1 MKLNK
6 WFYLAALSFIWGSS
20 FILIKKGLVG
30 LTAIELGSIRI
41 IISAF
46 VLIPFTFNRLKEIT
60 FKQWKWIII
69 SAFVGSFFPAF
80 LFAFAEQEI
89 DSSVASILNSIV
101 PLNTIIIGLVLFGI
115 KSTKR
120 QIIGVLLGFFGA
132 YQLIISGINLNPD
145 QNYFYSGLVI
155 ICSFL
160 YAFNVNIIKKYLQE
174 LSAVA
179 IATGHFIV
187 ILIPA
192 IIVLLISDFNFEK
205 FQSSQT
211 QTSLFYVTLLAIF
224 GTTLAKILFNK
235 LINIS
240 SAVFASS
247 VTYSMLIVSIF
258 WGIMDGENFSINQL
272 FATIIIVIGI
282 DNGGESWAVSILRKE
297 QIEKLGV

>member
-132 YQLIISGINLNPD
+132 YQLIISGMNLNPD

-179 IATGHFIV
+179 IATGHFMV
-187 ILIPA
+187 ILMPS

-205 FQSSQT
+205 LQNSQT

-258 WGIMDGENFSINQL
+258 WGVMDGENFSINQL

-282 DNGGESWAVSILRKE
+282 LLTNKKSKN
-297 QIEKLGV
+297 

>member
-132 YQLIISGINLNPD
+132 YQLIISGVNLNPD

-187 ILIPA
+187 ILIPS

-205 FQSSQT
+205 LQNLQT

-258 WGIMDGENFSINQL
+258 WGVMDGENFSINQL

-282 DNGGESWAVSILRKE
+282 LLTNKKSKN
-297 QIEKLGV
+297 

>member
-46 VLIPFTFNRLKEIT
+46 VLVPFTFKRLNEIT

-187 ILIPA
+187 ILIPS

-205 FQSSQT
+205 LQNPQT

-258 WGIMDGENFSINQL
+258 WGVMDGENFSINQL

-282 DNGGESWAVSILRKE
+282 LLTNKKSKT
-297 QIEKLGV
+297 

>member
-46 VLIPFTFNRLKEIT
+46 VLIPFTFNRLIEIT

-179 IATGHFIV
+179 IATGHFMV
-187 ILIPA
+187 ILIPS
-192 IIVLLISDFNFEK
+192 IIVLSISDFNFEK
-205 FQSSQT
+205 LQNSQT
-211 QTSLFYVTLLAIF
+211 QTSLIYVTLLAIF

-258 WGIMDGENFSINQL
+258 WGVMDGENFSINQL

-282 DNGGESWAVSILRKE
+282 LLTNKKSKN
-297 QIEKLGV
+297 

>member
-187 ILIPA
+187 ILIPS

-205 FQSSQT
+205 LQNPQT

-258 WGIMDGENFSINQL
+258 WGVMDGEKFSINQL

-282 DNGGESWAVSILRKE
+282 LLTNKKSKS
-297 QIEKLGV
+297 

>member
-41 IISAF
+41 IISAL

-132 YQLIISGINLNPD
+132 YQLIISGMNLNPD

-187 ILIPA
+187 ILIPS

-205 FQSSQT
+205 LQSTET
-211 QTSLFYVTLLAIF
+211 QTSLFYVVLLAIF

-258 WGIMDGENFSINQL
+258 WGILDGENFSFNQL
-272 FATIIIVIGI
+272 FATVIIVLGI
-282 DNGGESWAVSILRKE
+282 LLTNNKSRN
-297 QIEKLGV
+297 

>member
-41 IISAF
+41 IISAL
-46 VLIPFTFNRLKEIT
+46 VLIPFTFNRLKEIS

-132 YQLIISGINLNPD
+132 YQLILSGINLNPD

-160 YAFNVNIIKKYLQE
+160 YAFNVNIIKKYLQD

-187 ILIPA
+187 ILIPS
-192 IIVLLISDFNFEK
+192 IIVLLISDFNFERL
-205 FQSSQT
+205 QSPQT
-211 QTSLFYVTLLAIF
+211 QISLFYVTLLAIF

-235 LINIS
+235 LINMS

-258 WGIMDGENFSINQL
+258 WGVLDGENFSFNQL
-272 FATIIIVIGI
+272 FATVIIILGI
-282 DNGGESWAVSILRKE
+282 LLTNKKSRN
-297 QIEKLGV
+297 

>member
-41 IISAF
+41 IISALA
-46 VLIPFTFNRLKEIT
+46 LIPFTFNRLKEIT

-132 YQLIISGINLNPD
+132 YQLIISGMNLNPD

-187 ILIPA
+187 ILIPS

-205 FQSSQT
+205 LQSPET
-211 QTSLFYVTLLAIF
+211 QTSLFYVVLLAIF

-258 WGIMDGENFSINQL
+258 WGILDGENFSLNQL
-272 FATIIIVIGI
+272 FATVIIILGI
-282 DNGGESWAVSILRKE
+282 LLTNKKSRN
-297 QIEKLGV
+297 

>member
-187 ILIPA
+187 ILIPS

-205 FQSSQT
+205 LQSPQT
-211 QTSLFYVTLLAIF
+211 QTSLFYVIILAVF

-240 SAVFASS
+240 SPVFASS

-258 WGIMDGENFSINQL
+258 WGVMDGENFSINQL

-282 DNGGESWAVSILRKE
+282 LLTNKKSKN
-297 QIEKLGV
+297 

>member
-132 YQLIISGINLNPD
+132 YLLIISGINLNPD

-155 ICSFL
+155 VCSFL

-187 ILIPA
+187 ILIPS
-192 IIVLLISDFNFEK
+192 IIVLLLSDFNFEK
-205 FQSSQT
+205 LQNPQS

-258 WGIMDGENFSINQL
+258 WGVMDGEKFSINQL

-282 DNGGESWAVSILRKE
+282 LLTNKKSKS
-297 QIEKLGV
+297 

>member
-132 YQLIISGINLNPD
+132 YQLIISGMNLNPD

-187 ILIPA
+187 ILIPS
-192 IIVLLISDFNFEK
+192 IIVLLISDFNLEK
-205 FQSSQT
+205 LQSPET
-211 QTSLFYVTLLAIF
+211 QTSLFYVVLLAIF

-258 WGIMDGENFSINQL
+258 WGILDGENFSFNQL
-272 FATIIIVIGI
+272 FATVIIILGI
-282 DNGGESWAVSILRKE
+282 LLTNNKSKN
-297 QIEKLGV
+297 

>member
-132 YQLIISGINLNPD
+132 YLLIISGINLNPD

-155 ICSFL
+155 VCSFL

-187 ILIPA
+187 ILIPS
-192 IIVLLISDFNFEK
+192 IIVLLLSDFNFEK
-205 FQSSQT
+205 LQNQQT

-258 WGIMDGENFSINQL
+258 WGVMDGEKFSINQL

-282 DNGGESWAVSILRKE
+282 LLTNKKSKS
-297 QIEKLGV
+297 

>member
-41 IISAF
+41 IISALA
-46 VLIPFTFNRLKEIT
+46 LIPFTFNRLKEIT

-132 YQLIISGINLNPD
+132 YQLIISGMNLNPD

-187 ILIPA
+187 ILIPS

-205 FQSSQT
+205 IQSTET
-211 QTSLFYVTLLAIF
+211 QTSLFYVVLLAIF

-258 WGIMDGENFSINQL
+258 WGILDGENFSFNQL
-272 FATIIIVIGI
+272 FATVIIILGI
-282 DNGGESWAVSILRKE
+282 LLTNKKSRN
-297 QIEKLGV
+297 

>member
-41 IISAF
+41 IISAL
-46 VLIPFTFNRLKEIT
+46 VLIPFTFNRLKEIS

-132 YQLIISGINLNPD
+132 YQLILSGINLNPD

-160 YAFNVNIIKKYLQE
+160 YAFNVNIIKKYLQD

-179 IATGHFIV
+179 IATGHFTV
-187 ILIPA
+187 ILIPS
-192 IIVLLISDFNFEK
+192 IIVLLISDFNFERL
-205 FQSSQT
+205 QSPQT
-211 QTSLFYVTLLAIF
+211 QISLFYVTLLAIF

-235 LINIS
+235 LINMS

-258 WGIMDGENFSINQL
+258 WGVLDGENFSFYQL
-272 FATIIIVIGI
+272 FATVIIILGI
-282 DNGGESWAVSILRKE
+282 MLTNKKSRN
-297 QIEKLGV
+297 

>member
-30 LTAIELGSIRI
+30 LTAFELGSIRI

-46 VLIPFTFNRLKEIT
+46 VLIPFTFNRLKEIN

-80 LFAFAEQEI
+80 LFAYAEQEI

-132 YQLIISGINLNPD
+132 YQLILSGINLNPD

-174 LSAVA
+174 LSAIA

-187 ILIPA
+187 ILIPS

-205 FQSSQT
+205 LQNSQT

-247 VTYSMLIVSIF
+247 VTYSMLLVSIF
-258 WGIMDGENFSINQL
+258 WGILDGENFSFNQL
-272 FATIIIVIGI
+272 FATVIIILGI
-282 DNGGESWAVSILRKE
+282 LLTNKKSRN
-297 QIEKLGV
+297 

>member
-41 IISAF
+41 IISAL
-46 VLIPFTFNRLKEIT
+46 VLIPFTFNRLKEIS

-132 YQLIISGINLNPD
+132 YQLILSGINLNPD

-160 YAFNVNIIKKYLQE
+160 YAFNVNIIKKYLQD

-179 IATGHFIV
+179 IATGHFTV
-187 ILIPA
+187 ILIPS
-192 IIVLLISDFNFEK
+192 IIVLLISDFNFERL
-205 FQSSQT
+205 QSPQT

-235 LINIS
+235 LINMS

-258 WGIMDGENFSINQL
+258 WGVLDGENFSFNQL
-272 FATIIIVIGI
+272 FATVIIILGI
-282 DNGGESWAVSILRKE
+282 LLTNKKSRN
-297 QIEKLGV
+297 

>member
-30 LTAIELGSIRI
+30 LTAVELGSIRI
-41 IISAF
+41 IISAL
-46 VLIPFTFNRLKEIT
+46 VLLPFTFKRLMAIT

-132 YQLIISGINLNPD
+132 YQLILSGINLNPD

-187 ILIPA
+187 ILIPS

-205 FQSSQT
+205 LQNPQT

-258 WGIMDGENFSINQL
+258 WGVMDGENFSINQL

-282 DNGGESWAVSILRKE
+282 LLTNKKSKN
-297 QIEKLGV
+297 

>member
-41 IISAF
+41 IISASA
-46 VLIPFTFNRLKEIT
+46 LIPFTFNRLKEIT

-132 YQLIISGINLNPD
+132 YQLIISGMNLNPD

-187 ILIPA
+187 ILIPS

-205 FQSSQT
+205 LQSPET
-211 QTSLFYVTLLAIF
+211 QTSLFYVVLLAIF

-258 WGIMDGENFSINQL
+258 WGILDGENFSFNQL
-272 FATIIIVIGI
+272 FATVIIIFGI
-282 DNGGESWAVSILRKE
+282 LLTNKKSRN
-297 QIEKLGV
+297 

>member
-187 ILIPA
+187 ILIPS

-205 FQSSQT
+205 LQNPQT
-211 QTSLFYVTLLAIF
+211 QISLFYVTLLAIF

-258 WGIMDGENFSINQL
+258 WGVMDGENFSMNQL

-282 DNGGESWAVSILRKE
+282 LLTNKKSKS
-297 QIEKLGV
+297 

>member
-132 YQLIISGINLNPD
+132 YLLIISGINLNPD

-155 ICSFL
+155 VCSFL

-187 ILIPA
+187 ILIPS
-192 IIVLLISDFNFEK
+192 IIVLLLSDFNFEK
-205 FQSSQT
+205 LQNPQT

-258 WGIMDGENFSINQL
+258 WGVMDGENFSINQL

-282 DNGGESWAVSILRKE
+282 LLTNKKSKS
-297 QIEKLGV
+297 

>member
-46 VLIPFTFNRLKEIT
+46 VLVPFTFNRLKEIT

-258 WGIMDGENFSINQL
+258 WGVMDGENFSINQL

-282 DNGGESWAVSILRKE
+282 LLTNKKSKN
-297 QIEKLGV
+297 

>member
-41 IISAF
+41 IISAL
-46 VLIPFTFNRLKEIT
+46 VLVPFTFNRLKEISH
-60 FKQWKWIII
+60 KQWKWIII

-132 YQLIISGINLNPD
+132 YQLIISGMNLNPD

-187 ILIPA
+187 ILIPS

-205 FQSSQT
+205 IQSTET
-211 QTSLFYVTLLAIF
+211 QTSLFYVVLLAIF

-258 WGIMDGENFSINQL
+258 WGILDGENFSFNQL
-272 FATIIIVIGI
+272 FATVIIVLGI
-282 DNGGESWAVSILRKE
+282 LLTNNKSKN
-297 QIEKLGV
+297 

>member
-60 FKQWKWIII
+60 FKQWKWITI

-155 ICSFL
+155 VCSFL

-187 ILIPA
+187 ILIPS
-192 IIVLLISDFNFEK
+192 IIVLLLSDFNFEK
-205 FQSSQT
+205 LQNPQT

-258 WGIMDGENFSINQL
+258 WGVMDGEKFSINQL

-282 DNGGESWAVSILRKE
+282 LLTNKKSKS
-297 QIEKLGV
+297 

>member
-41 IISAF
+41 IISAL
-46 VLIPFTFNRLKEIT
+46 VLIPFTFIRLKEISH
-60 FKQWKWIII
+60 KQWKWIII

-132 YQLIISGINLNPD
+132 YQLIISGMNLNPD

-187 ILIPA
+187 ILIPS

-205 FQSSQT
+205 LQSPET
-211 QTSLFYVTLLAIF
+211 QTSLFYVVLLAIF

-258 WGIMDGENFSINQL
+258 WGILDGENFSFNQL
-272 FATIIIVIGI
+272 FATVIIILGI
-282 DNGGESWAVSILRKE
+282 LLTNKKSRN
-297 QIEKLGV
+297 

>member
-20 FILIKKGLVG
+20 FILIKKGLIG

-187 ILIPA
+187 ILIPSV
-192 IIVLLISDFNFEK
+192 IVLLISDFNFEK
-205 FQSSQT
+205 LQNPQT

-258 WGIMDGENFSINQL
+258 WGVMDGENFSINQL
-272 FATIIIVIGI
+272 FATIIIVVGI
-282 DNGGESWAVSILRKE
+282 LLTNKKSKN
-297 QIEKLGV
+297 

>member
-132 YQLIISGINLNPD
+132 YQLIISGMNLNPD

-205 FQSSQT
+205 LHSPQT
-211 QTSLFYVTLLAIF
+211 QTSLFYVIILAVF

-258 WGIMDGENFSINQL
+258 WGILDGENFSFNQL
-272 FATIIIVIGI
+272 FATVIIILGI
-282 DNGGESWAVSILRKE
+282 LLTNKKSRN
-297 QIEKLGV
+297 

>member
-187 ILIPA
+187 ILIPS
-192 IIVLLISDFNFEK
+192 IIVLLLSDFNFEK
-205 FQSSQT
+205 LQNQQT

-258 WGIMDGENFSINQL
+258 WGVMDGEKFSINQL

-282 DNGGESWAVSILRKE
+282 LLTNKKSKS
-297 QIEKLGV
+297 

>member
-46 VLIPFTFNRLKEIT
+46 VLVPFTFKRLKEIT

-187 ILIPA
+187 ILIPS

-205 FQSSQT
+205 LQNPQT
-211 QTSLFYVTLLAIF
+211 KTSLFYVTLLAIF

-258 WGIMDGENFSINQL
+258 WGVMDGENFSINQL

-282 DNGGESWAVSILRKE
+282 LLTNKKSKS
-297 QIEKLGV
+297 

>member
-46 VLIPFTFNRLKEIT
+46 VLVPFTFNRLKEIT

-187 ILIPA
+187 ILIPS

-205 FQSSQT
+205 LQNPQT
-211 QTSLFYVTLLAIF
+211 QISLFYVTLLAIF

-258 WGIMDGENFSINQL
+258 WGILDGENFSFNQL
-272 FATIIIVIGI
+272 FATVIIILGI
-282 DNGGESWAVSILRKE
+282 LLTNKKSRN
-297 QIEKLGV
+297 

>member
-6 WFYLAALSFIWGSS
+6 WFYLAVLSFIWGSS

-46 VLIPFTFNRLKEIT
+46 VLIPFTFNRLKEIN

-80 LFAFAEQEI
+80 LFAYAEQEI

-132 YQLIISGINLNPD
+132 YQLILSGINLNPD

-187 ILIPA
+187 ILIPS

-205 FQSSQT
+205 LQNSQT

-247 VTYSMLIVSIF
+247 VTYSMLLVSIF
-258 WGIMDGENFSINQL
+258 WGVMDGENFSINQL

-282 DNGGESWAVSILRKE
+282 LLTNKKSKN
-297 QIEKLGV
+297 

>member
-6 WFYLAALSFIWGSS
+6 WFYLVALSFIWGSS

-41 IISAF
+41 IISAL
-46 VLIPFTFNRLKEIT
+46 VLIPFTLNRLKKIS

-160 YAFNVNIIKKYLQE
+160 YAFNVNIIKKYLQD

-179 IATGHFIV
+179 IATGHFTV
-187 ILIPA
+187 ILIPS
-192 IIVLLISDFNFEK
+192 IIVLLISDFNFERL
-205 FQSSQT
+205 QSPQT
-211 QTSLFYVTLLAIF
+211 QISLFYVTVLAVF

-240 SAVFASS
+240 SPVFSSS

-258 WGIMDGENFSINQL
+258 WGVMDGENFSFNQL
-272 FATIIIVIGI
+272 FATIIIILGI
-282 DNGGESWAVSILRKE
+282 LLTNKKSKN
-297 QIEKLGV
+297 

>member
-132 YQLIISGINLNPD
+132 YQLILSGIYLNPD

-187 ILIPA
+187 ILIPS

-205 FQSSQT
+205 LQSPQT
-211 QTSLFYVTLLAIF
+211 KTSLFYVMILAVF

-258 WGIMDGENFSINQL
+258 WGVMDGENFSINQL

-282 DNGGESWAVSILRKE
+282 LLTNKKSKN
-297 QIEKLGV
+297 

>member
-41 IISAF
+41 IISALA
-46 VLIPFTFNRLKEIT
+46 LIPFTFNRLKEIT

-132 YQLIISGINLNPD
+132 YQLIISGMNLNPD

-187 ILIPA
+187 ILIPS

-205 FQSSQT
+205 IQSTET
-211 QTSLFYVTLLAIF
+211 QTSLFYVVLLAIF

-258 WGIMDGENFSINQL
+258 WGILDGENFSFNQL
-272 FATIIIVIGI
+272 FATVIIVLGI
-282 DNGGESWAVSILRKE
+282 LLTNNKSKN
-297 QIEKLGV
+297 

>member
-41 IISAF
+41 IISAII
-46 VLIPFTFNRLKEIT
+46 LIPFTFNRLKEIT

-179 IATGHFIV
+179 IATGHFTV
-187 ILIPA
+187 ILIPSV
-192 IIVLLISDFNFEK
+192 IVLLISDFNFEK
-205 FQSSQT
+205 LQNPQT

-258 WGIMDGENFSINQL
+258 WGVMDGENFSINQL

-282 DNGGESWAVSILRKE
+282 LLTNKKSKS
-297 QIEKLGV
+297 

>member
-20 FILIKKGLVG
+20 FILIKKGLIG

-132 YQLIISGINLNPD
+132 YQLIISGMNLNPD

-187 ILIPA
+187 ILIPS

-205 FQSSQT
+205 LQSPET
-211 QTSLFYVTLLAIF
+211 QTSLFYVVLLAIF

-258 WGIMDGENFSINQL
+258 WGILDGENFSFNQL
-272 FATIIIVIGI
+272 FATVIIVLGI
-282 DNGGESWAVSILRKE
+282 LLTNNKSKN
-297 QIEKLGV
+297 

>member
-132 YQLIISGINLNPD
+132 YLLIISGINLNPD

-155 ICSFL
+155 VCSFL

-187 ILIPA
+187 ILTPS
-192 IIVLLISDFNFEK
+192 IIVLLLSDFNFEK
-205 FQSSQT
+205 LQNPQT

-258 WGIMDGENFSINQL
+258 WGVMDGEKFSINQL

-282 DNGGESWAVSILRKE
+282 LLTNKKSKS
-297 QIEKLGV
+297 